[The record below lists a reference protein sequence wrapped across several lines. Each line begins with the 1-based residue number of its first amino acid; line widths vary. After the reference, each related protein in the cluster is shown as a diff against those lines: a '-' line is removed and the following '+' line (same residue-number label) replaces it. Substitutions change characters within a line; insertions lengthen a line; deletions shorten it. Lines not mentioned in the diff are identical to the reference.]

1 MGLAANR
8 YAKAVLDFA
17 EIEHESD
24 VVLSQM
30 KQLRNAF
37 IQIPELTTL
46 IHNPVVNASEKTEIL
61 KQAAGREKGIVLR
74 RLLDLLHDKKRIE
87 DILWI
92 AIRYIELYNK
102 RNDIHEVVLTTS
114 TGLDANTTS
123 AIVTWIEK
131 EVKGTVVMSKIEDE
145 KLLGGFI
152 LDVDCNRWDASLATS
167 LKDLRK
173 KLIS

>member
-37 IQIPELTTL
+37 MQIPELTTL
-46 IHNPVVNASEKTEIL
+46 IHNPVVSAKEKTDIL
-61 KQAAGREKGIVLR
+61 YHASGTDKGIVLK

-92 AIRYIELYNK
+92 ASRYIELYNK

-114 TGLDANTTS
+114 TGLDAKTVS
-123 AIVTWIEK
+123 AIVSWIEK
-131 EVKGTVVMSKIEDE
+131 EVKGTVVMTKIEDE
-145 KLLGGFI
+145 KLLGGFV

-167 LKDLRK
+167 LKDLK
-173 KLIS
+173 KSLIS